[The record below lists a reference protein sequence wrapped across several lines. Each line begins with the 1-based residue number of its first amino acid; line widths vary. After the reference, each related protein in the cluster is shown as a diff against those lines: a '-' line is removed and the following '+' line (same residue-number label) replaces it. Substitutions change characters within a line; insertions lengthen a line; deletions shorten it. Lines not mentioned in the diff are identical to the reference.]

1 MPRNRTV
8 PNDRRAGYS
17 LTEIMVVL
25 VIIGLLVAL
34 VGPQLFRFVGRG
46 NSSAAAAQIES
57 ISTQLSFYR
66 LENGDYPDNS
76 QGLSVIIVEDGQSVP
91 DDPWDR
97 PYVYEYV
104 GPGRARIGT
113 YGRDGEEGGEGEDA
127 DIFRNLQ

>member
-1 MPRNRTV
+1 MPRNQTA
-8 PNDRRAGYS
+8 PKDRRAGYS

-34 VGPQLFRFVGRG
+34 VGPQLFRFVGRA
-46 NSSAAAAQIES
+46 NSDTAEAQIES

-66 LENGDYPDNS
+66 LENGDYPDS
-76 QGLSVIIVEDGQSVP
+76 AQGLSALVLEDGQPVP

-97 PYVYEYV
+97 AYVYEYI